1 MASLFDLL
9 FALFYIAKT
18 NKDIYNKNIH
28 FNTLKRKIKRVC
40 GIMKNKL
47 TYSTKNNTQIPNIQI
62 SKELED
68 LPDIVGKYGML
79 RETYLKEHRSGLY
92 IRMLMDNSLWKHI
105 VEIDNQA
112 QNQLDVIINN
122 LMEQENVTEEL
133 KAQNQLLWIQKVN
146 NIKNRAEETI
156 LNNIVYK

>member
-1 MASLFDLL
+1 
-9 FALFYIAKT
+9 
-18 NKDIYNKNIH
+18 
-28 FNTLKRKIKRVC
+28 
-40 GIMKNKL
+40 MKNKL